1 MTSKS
6 NINKPQERKY
16 GLLSMLSLIVGIV
29 VGSGL
34 FVKNQS
40 SFDASQSTLVTITG
54 WMFIGII
61 VIFMAFAFIE
71 IASISKIKKEPGTL
85 HSWATDLIN
94 PKVGRLIGYFFVFV
108 YLPILIV
115 ALSSYS
121 ANELMNSVH
130 IATDTSLIKSS
141 IWGAYTVKVAIAAFF
156 LIFFAMLNM
165 LTSKPGKAFQ
175 VSGTIIM
182 SVPVVL
188 LTLISIVVISLAA
201 AGIPTHVA
209 NEGVVQTGSIWDPNS
224 VKNQG
229 MQDNGLFKIFILA
242 LPGIMFTYDGFV
254 WAAALQNESES
265 QNTFKLALSIGIV
278 LICVM
283 SIALSWSIFAI
294 FPYKEINGIDGYQGA
309 SMIGQEVNG
318 ELVTTPDI
326 AQLSI
331 TSAMTAIF
339 PNAQWVGILMSL
351 VIVIAIFNTLSG
363 TTILAARNLSS
374 LSEKNVIYDKDGK
387 YLKRNKALVPH
398 HSAKTILYVTL
409 FWLVTLTTI
418 DAINL
423 AVFKS
428 AQIPII
434 GSSDLMTSTNY
445 ALDVATIISY
455 TISVS
460 LLVAGLVN
468 RKTKKVKTEK
478 VKAYVPFAVIS
489 CIVIALI
496 TAYYAYLT
504 INPIAKYGEDAVLWY
519 EWLNWGMCMIVL
531 STMITT
537 IISLYWFFGRELK
550 NLDKKHIIKKKT
562 WTEKFFDLEY
572 WVNKESIRK

>member
-1 MTSKS
+1 MTTKA
-6 NINKPQERKY
+6 NVNKPQERKY

-94 PKVGRLIGYFFVFV
+94 PKIGRLIGYFFVFV

-141 IWGAYTVKVAIAAFF
+141 VWGAFVVKVAIAAFF

-201 AGIPTHVA
+201 AGVPTHVV
-209 NEGVVQTGSIWDPNS
+209 NQGVVETGSIWDPNS

-254 WAAALQNESES
+254 WAAALQNESKS

-294 FPYKEINGIDGYQGA
+294 FPYKEINGVEGYQP
-309 SMIGQEVNG
+309 GQ
-318 ELVTTPDI
+318 DI

-331 TSAMTAIF
+331 TAAMTAIF
-339 PNAQWVGILMSL
+339 PNAQWVGIVMSL
-351 VIVIAIFNTLSG
+351 IIVIAIFNTLSG

-387 YLKRNKALVPH
+387 YLKRNRALVPH

-423 AVFKS
+423 AIFKS
-428 AQIPII
+428 AQIPIV
-434 GSSDLMTSTNY
+434 GSSELMTSTNY

-468 RKTKKVKTEK
+468 RRTKKVKTEK

-504 INPIAKYGEDAVLWY
+504 INPIAKYGENSVLWY
-519 EWLNWGMCMIVL
+519 EWVNWAMCMIVL
-531 STMITT
+531 ATMITT
-537 IISLYWFFGRELK
+537 ILSLYWYFGKELK
-550 NLDKKHIIKKKT
+550 QLNKKHIAKKKT

-572 WVNKESIRK
+572 WINKEII